1 MKQRWRWWTDNNMAV
16 TWTWRRSKISQFVVA
31 ATSVYRRSFLALPG
45 RNLISNALSRPVPAP
60 VPASRQWD
68 TPRERERE
76 REIFSLPNRQFTVKL
91 LGEAWRILRGVQ
103 QVVGC
108 NKLLPATS
116 GFATRAARVASSRVF
131 LRLFSTWLSSLATR
145 DSPIHRRTDF
155 YLLPERGKSSEQRLG
170 CKRWKKLQGDNRFFD

>member
-76 REIFSLPNRQFTVKL
+76 RDIFSPEQAIYGKIARRGVKNFERRATS
-91 LGEAWRILRGVQ
+91 GWVQ
-103 QVVGC
+103 QVIAGDVWLC
-108 NKLLPATS
+108 NARGPRRLL
-116 GFATRAARVASSRVF
+116 ARVP
-131 LRLFSTWLSSLATR
+131 SSLLDLALLSRDAGFSDSSTHGFLFTSRTR
-145 DSPIHRRTDF
+145 QKLGTTT
-155 YLLPERGKSSEQRLG
+155 RL
-170 CKRWKKLQGDNRFFD
+170 